1 MSAEEEPPDFSG
13 TPPSRVGPL
22 FDRAL
27 SRCGYS
33 VAMADPMAAAVGVQP
48 EPASTVDYRLV
59 RAHVLQRVLSGTR
72 MADDVCDAHP
82 ELVRAGREVGTA
94 ANEPC
99 PVCQGSELAL
109 VSYVF
114 GPRLPAHGRCI
125 SYEAE
130 IAKLA
135 RRKGRFTCYE
145 VEVCPDCRWNHLL
158 RSYVLKPG

>member
-1 MSAEEEPPDFSG
+1 
-13 TPPSRVGPL
+13 
-22 FDRAL
+22 
-27 SRCGYS
+27 
-33 VAMADPMAAAVGVQP
+33 MADSMAAAVGVQP

-59 RAHVLQRVLSGTR
+59 RAHALHRLKSGVR

-94 ANEPC
+94 AAEPC
-99 PVCQGSELAL
+99 PVCQGDGLAL

-125 SYEAE
+125 SYPAE

-158 RSYVLKPG
+158 RSYVLQPC

>member
-1 MSAEEEPPDFSG
+1 
-13 TPPSRVGPL
+13 
-22 FDRAL
+22 
-27 SRCGYS
+27 
-33 VAMADPMAAAVGVQP
+33 MADSMAAAVGVQP

-59 RAHVLQRVLSGTR
+59 RAHVLQRILSGTR

-82 ELVRAGREVGTA
+82 ELVRAGREVGT
-94 ANEPC
+94 
-99 PVCQGSELAL
+99 L

-114 GPRLPAHGRCI
+114 GPRLPAYGRCI
-125 SYEAE
+125 SYAAE

-158 RSYVLKPG
+158 RSYVLQPS

>member
-1 MSAEEEPPDFSG
+1 MANPVPASA
-13 TPPSRVGPL
+13 
-22 FDRAL
+22 
-27 SRCGYS
+27 
-33 VAMADPMAAAVGVQP
+33 GVQP
-48 EPASTVDYRLV
+48 EPASTVHYRLA
-59 RAHVLQRVLSGTR
+59 RTHVLNRLKSGVR

-94 ANEPC
+94 AGEPC
-99 PVCQGSELAL
+99 PVCQGDGLAL

-125 SYEAE
+125 SYSGE

-145 VEVCPDCRWNHLL
+145 VEVCPDCRWNYL
-158 RSYVLKPG
+158 RRSFVLQPC

>member
-1 MSAEEEPPDFSG
+1 MS
-13 TPPSRVGPL
+13 T
-22 FDRAL
+22 AL
-27 SRCGYS
+27 DSCGYS

-59 RAHVLQRVLSGTR
+59 RAHVLHRLKSGTR
-72 MADDVCDAHP
+72 MADQVCDAHP
-82 ELVRAGREVGTA
+82 ELVRAGREVGTP

-99 PVCQGSELAL
+99 PVCQGDELKL

-114 GPRLPAHGRCI
+114 GPRLPAFGRCI
-125 SYEAE
+125 SYAAE

-145 VEVCPDCRWNHLL
+145 VEVCPDCHWNHLL
-158 RSYVLKPG
+158 RSYVLQSR